1 MHSLL
6 HRLCL
11 TRADVRAW
19 VLYDW
24 GNSGFMTTI
33 IQIFQ
38 IYFAKVAAEGLA
50 PNEASARFYTATAVG
65 AALVAVT
72 APLLGAIADAA
83 GLKKKMMALFLALG
97 VSATAALFF
106 VGPGDWLLG
115 AVLFVAANVGFAGT
129 LVFYDSLLPFV
140 AGPDEID
147 RVSSAGYAL
156 GYLGGGVLMAINLL
170 WISFPA
176 TFGFAD
182 AGSATRWSFVSAAA
196 WWLAF
201 ALPLFRLVHEPAVV
215 DAPRSPAAAVRAG
228 LTRLWSTFHALR
240 QRRDAFLMLLA
251 FLVYNDGINTIIKVG
266 ATYGTEIGIPAA
278 ALTAAILMVQFV
290 GFPFA
295 FLFGMMAA
303 RTGPKPAIYLS
314 LAVYFATALVGYYM
328 TEAWHFFVLAFLIGT
343 VQGGSQ
349 ALSRS
354 LFATLIPRE
363 RSSEYFGFYAVS
375 EKFAGI
381 AGPALFAAMVVLTGS
396 SRNAILGLLA
406 FFVIGAAL
414 LSQVDIERGR
424 RLAEQPEGAPA

>member
-1 MHSLL
+1 MQSLL
-6 HRLCL
+6 QRLCL

-50 PNEASARFYTATAVG
+50 PHEASARFYVATAIG
-65 AALVAVT
+65 AVLVALT

-83 GLKKKMMALFLALG
+83 GLKKRMLALFLALG
-97 VSATAALFF
+97 TGATASLFF
-106 VGPGDWLLG
+106 VGPGDWRLG
-115 AVLFVAANVGFAGT
+115 AGLFVLANVGFAGT

-140 AGPDEID
+140 AKPDEID

-156 GYLGGGVLMAINLL
+156 GYLGGGLLMAINLV
-170 WISFPA
+170 WISFP
-176 TFGFAD
+176 TRFGFAD
-182 AGSATRWSFVSAAA
+182 AGQATRFSFLSAAV
-196 WWLAF
+196 WWLVF
-201 ALPLFRLVHEPAVV
+201 ALPLFRLVHEPVV
-215 DAPRSPAAAVRAG
+215 ADAPRSLGAALGAG
-228 LTRLWSTFHALR
+228 LTRLSATFHSLR

-266 ATYGTEIGIPAA
+266 ATYGTEIGIPAS

-290 GFPFA
+290 GFPCA
-295 FLFGMMAA
+295 FLFGMLAT
-303 RTGPKPAIYLS
+303 RVGPKPAIYVS
-314 LAVYFATALVGYYM
+314 LTIYFATALVGYYM

-354 LFATLIPRE
+354 LFASLIPRE

-381 AGPALFAAMVVLTGS
+381 AGPALFAAMVMLTGS
-396 SRNAILGLLA
+396 SRDAILGLLL
-406 FFVIGAAL
+406 FFVLGGAL
-414 LSQVDIERGR
+414 LSRVDIERGR
-424 RLAEQPEGAPA
+424 RRAEEPEAASA